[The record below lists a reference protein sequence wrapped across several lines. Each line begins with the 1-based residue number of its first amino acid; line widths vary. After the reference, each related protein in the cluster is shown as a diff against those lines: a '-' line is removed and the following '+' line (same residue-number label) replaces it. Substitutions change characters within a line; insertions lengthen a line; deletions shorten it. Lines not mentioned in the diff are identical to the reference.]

1 MVAWMDA
8 EAVRRTLTTGRTW
21 FWSRSRRQYWQKGE
35 TSGHVQHVRSVTA
48 DCDDDTLLVRVEQ
61 VGPACHT
68 GTRSCFSAPPARGW
82 SVTGE
87 RPGFEEF
94 ARLAA
99 GHSVVPVW
107 RELLGDLETPV
118 GAFRKLG
125 DQDGSVLLESVE
137 HGERWGRYSFI
148 GTDPFAT
155 LTIRGGRASWTGRPP
170 AGLSDGPPLE
180 VLREALRRL
189 RSPSLPGLPPLFAG
203 AVGYLGYDLVRELER
218 LPDQTEDDLRLP
230 EGMLVFP
237 RSVVVFDHLGQR
249 LVLVANVVVNQATDL
264 DAAYADATRRIDALA
279 ARLSVPLAAT
289 PTPLPEA
296 GPPAAAASDLAPG
309 RYQEMVR
316 QAKEH
321 IAAGDVFQVVPSQ
334 RFSVPTSAD
343 PFDVYRVLRV
353 VNPSP
358 YMYFLRLP
366 GVTIAGSSPEV
377 LVTVQ
382 GRRATMRPIAGTR
395 PRGADP
401 EDDLALEAE
410 LQADEKERAEHV
422 MLVDLARNDLGRVC
436 RPGTVRVDD
445 FMRVE
450 RYSHVMHLVSDVVG
464 ELAGEVAAFDVL
476 AASFPAGTVSGSPK
490 VRAMEIIDDLERH
503 RRGPYAGCVGYFD
516 FSGNL
521 DTCITIRTCVFVDGV
536 AYCQA
541 GAGVVADSVPE
552 LEERETEAKARALLA
567 AVAAAEALSR
577 HHPARPPPPGPRPRR
592 WLSRARRAEPGAPEP
607 GTLPR
612 CRGPRIGRVAQRLEG
627 AAAVVHTPAPPG
639 GGRCRWRWSPSLPG

>member
-1 MVAWMDA
+1 M
-8 EAVRRTLTTGRTW
+8 
-21 FWSRSRRQYWQKGE
+21 
-35 TSGHVQHVRSVTA
+35 
-48 DCDDDTLLVRVEQ
+48 
-61 VGPACHT
+61 
-68 GTRSCFSAPPARGW
+68 
-82 SVTGE
+82 TGE

-94 ARLAA
+94 VRLAA
-99 GHSVVPVW
+99 AHSVVPVW

-279 ARLSVPLAAT
+279 ARLSVPLATT
-289 PTPLPEA
+289 PTPLPAA
-296 GPPAAAASDLAPG
+296 GPPAAAVSDLAPG

-316 QAKEH
+316 VAKEH
-321 IAAGDVFQVVPSQ
+321 IGAGDVFQVVPSQ
-334 RFSVPTSAD
+334 RFSVPTTAD

-366 GVTIAGSSPEV
+366 GVTIAGSSP
-377 LVTVQ
+377 
-382 GRRATMRPIAGTR
+382 A
-395 PRGADP
+395 
-401 EDDLALEAE
+401 
-410 LQADEKERAEHV
+410 
-422 MLVDLARNDLGRVC
+422 
-436 RPGTVRVDD
+436 
-445 FMRVE
+445 
-450 RYSHVMHLVSDVVG
+450 
-464 ELAGEVAAFDVL
+464 
-476 AASFPAGTVSGSPK
+476 
-490 VRAMEIIDDLERH
+490 
-503 RRGPYAGCVGYFD
+503 
-516 FSGNL
+516 
-521 DTCITIRTCVFVDGV
+521 
-536 AYCQA
+536 
-541 GAGVVADSVPE
+541 
-552 LEERETEAKARALLA
+552 
-567 AVAAAEALSR
+567 
-577 HHPARPPPPGPRPRR
+577 PRPRR
-592 WLSRARRAEPGAPEP
+592 WCASTRASSASCSPTRRS
-607 GTLPR
+607 
-612 CRGPRIGRVAQRLEG
+612 GPS
-627 AAAVVHTPAPPG
+627 T
-639 GGRCRWRWSPSLPG
+639 

>member
-1 MVAWMDA
+1 M
-8 EAVRRTLTTGRTW
+8 
-21 FWSRSRRQYWQKGE
+21 S
-35 TSGHVQHVRSVTA
+35 
-48 DCDDDTLLVRVEQ
+48 
-61 VGPACHT
+61 
-68 GTRSCFSAPPARGW
+68 
-82 SVTGE
+82 GE

-94 ARLAA
+94 VRLAA
-99 GHSVVPVW
+99 DHSVVPVW

-218 LPDQTEDDLRLP
+218 LPDQTEDDLQLP

-249 LVLVANVVVNQATDL
+249 LVLVANVVVNQATEL
-264 DAAYADATRRIDALA
+264 DAAYADAIRRIDALA
-279 ARLSVPLAAT
+279 ARLSVPVAT
-289 PTPLPEA
+289 VPTPLPAA
-296 GPPAAAASDLAPG
+296 GPPAAATSDLAPG

-316 QAKEH
+316 VAKEH
-321 IAAGDVFQVVPSQ
+321 IGAGDIFQVVPSQ
-334 RFSVPTSAD
+334 RFSVPTTAD

-401 EDDLALEAE
+401 EADLALEAE

-422 MLVDLARNDLGRVC
+422 MLVDLARNDLGRVS
-436 RPGTVRVDD
+436 RPGTVRVDE

-464 ELAGEVAAFDVL
+464 ELSEEVAAFDVL

-552 LEERETEAKARALLA
+552 LEERETEAKARVLLT
-567 AVAAAEALSR
+567 AVAAAEALSGTGSPDGHR
-577 HHPARPPPPGPRPRR
+577 PVPAR
-592 WLSRARRAEPGAPEP
+592 
-607 GTLPR
+607 T
-612 CRGPRIGRVAQRLEG
+612 
-627 AAAVVHTPAPPG
+627 G
-639 GGRCRWRWSPSLPG
+639 G

>member
-1 MVAWMDA
+1 MSPPDPQLSTSNVDDAVARLKFDDAGLLPAVVQDEKDGAVLMVAWMDA
-8 EAVRRTLTTGRTW
+8 EAVRRTLTTGHTW
-21 FWSRSRRQYWQKGE
+21 FWSRSRRRYWQKGE
-35 TSGHVQHVRSVTA
+35 TSGNVQHVRSVTA
-48 DCDDDTLLVRVEQ
+48 DCDGDTLLVRVEQ
-61 VGPACHT
+61 VGPACHD
-68 GTRSCFSAPPARGW
+68 GDPLLLLAPARGW

-94 ARLAA
+94 VRLAA

-279 ARLSVPLAAT
+279 ARLSVPLATT
-289 PTPLPEA
+289 PTPLPAA

-321 IAAGDVFQVVPSQ
+321 IGAGDVFQVVPSQ

-395 PRGADP
+395 PRGADH
-401 EDDLALEAE
+401 ESDLALEAE

-436 RPGTVRVDD
+436 RPGTVRVDE

-567 AVAAAEALSR
+567 AVAAAEALSATTPPDQPR
-577 HHPARPPPPGPRPRR
+577 PVPAR
-592 WLSRARRAEPGAPEP
+592 A
-607 GTLPR
+607 
-612 CRGPRIGRVAQRLEG
+612 
-627 AAAVVHTPAPPG
+627 G
-639 GGRCRWRWSPSLPG
+639 G

>member
-1 MVAWMDA
+1 VSG
-8 EAVRRTLTTGRTW
+8 VRPTM
-21 FWSRSRRQYWQKGE
+21 
-35 TSGHVQHVRSVTA
+35 
-48 DCDDDTLLVRVEQ
+48 
-61 VGPACHT
+61 
-68 GTRSCFSAPPARGW
+68 
-82 SVTGE
+82 
-87 RPGFEEF
+87 EEF
-94 ARLAA
+94 ARLA
-99 GHSVVPVW
+99 GEHTVVPVW

-125 DQDGSVLLESVE
+125 AEVGSVLLESVE

-155 LTIRGGRASWTGRPP
+155 LTIGGGRAAWSGSPP
-170 AGLSDGPPLE
+170 AGLPQGPPLA
-180 VLREALRRL
+180 VLREALQRL

-218 LPDQTEDDLRLP
+218 LPDQTEDDLGLP
-230 EGMLVFP
+230 DGVLLFP

-249 LVLVANVVVNQATDL
+249 LVLVANVVVDQATDL
-264 DAAYADATRRIDALA
+264 AAAYADAGRRLDALA
-279 ARLSVPLAAT
+279 GRLSLHLPAA
-289 PTPLPEA
+289 PTPLPAA
-296 GPPAAAASDLAPG
+296 GPPAAATSDLEPG

-316 QAKEH
+316 IAKRH
-321 IAAGDVFQVVPSQ
+321 IRAGDVFQVVPSQ
-334 RFSVPTSAD
+334 RFSVPTAAD

-366 GVTIAGSSPEV
+366 GVTVAGSSPEV

-395 PRGADP
+395 PRGADLAA
-401 EDDLALEAE
+401 DLTLEAE
-410 LQADEKERAEHV
+410 LRADEKERAEHV

-436 RPGTVRVDD
+436 RPGTVKVPD

-450 RYSHVMHLVSDVVG
+450 RYSHVMHLVSDVEG
-464 ELAGEVAAFDVL
+464 ELAEGVAAFDVL
-476 AASFPAGTVSGSPK
+476 AASFPAGTVSGAPK

-536 AYCQA
+536 AHCQA

-552 LEERETEAKARALLA
+552 LEERETEAKARAVLA
-567 AVAAAEALSR
+567 AVAAAEALPA
-577 HHPARPPPPGPRPRR
+577 HPD
-592 WLSRARRAEPGAPEP
+592 APAP
-607 GTLPR
+607 T
-612 CRGPRIGRVAQRLEG
+612 
-627 AAAVVHTPAPPG
+627 AAAVPAVGATRSG
-639 GGRCRWRWSPSLPG
+639 G